1 MESDGD
7 TKQCSFDEQR
17 QPSTYTGLREIP
29 VFEVTS
35 SSFFSAE
42 DKAELTQAG

>member
-7 TKQCSFDEQR
+7 TEQFSCDEQR
-17 QPSTYTGLREIP
+17 QPLTYTGLQEIS

-35 SSFFSAE
+35 GTFFSAE